1 VAKKVTG
8 RKRHILVDTLGLLL
22 VAVVQAANI
31 QDRNGAERVS
41 RAMRGLFPWI
51 EAIFA
56 DQTSA
61 GPRVSRAAGRKVEII
76 TRPKG
81 TLGFTVLPKRLR
93 RRANPRLALTQSS
106 PR

>member
-1 VAKKVTG
+1 MVHG
-8 RKRHILVDTLGLLL
+8 
-22 VAVVQAANI
+22 ANI
-31 QDRNGAERVS
+31 QDSDGAERVI

-51 EAIFA
+51 ETVFA
-56 DQTSA
+56 DQAYA

-106 PR
+106 SR